1 MTARLNDVSID
12 LFQTRIEACNWNQ
25 LGHTTLIFFFRKIIS
40 KLRASVN
47 VDYNTK

>member
-1 MTARLNDVSID
+1 MTERLNDVSID
-12 LFQTRIEACNWNQ
+12 LFHTRIEACNWNQ
-25 LGHTTLIFFFRKIIS
+25 LGHTTLIFFRKIIS